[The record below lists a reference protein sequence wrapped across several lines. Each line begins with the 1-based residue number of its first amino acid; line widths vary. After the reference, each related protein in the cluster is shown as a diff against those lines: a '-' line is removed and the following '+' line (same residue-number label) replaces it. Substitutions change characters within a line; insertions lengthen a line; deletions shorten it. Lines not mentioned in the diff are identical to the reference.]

1 MQDFPN
7 FLRGIEILETMPNEY
22 CFFNLYPMTFN
33 KNITLLIGENG
44 IGKSTL
50 LESLAI
56 KLGCPAEGGSR
67 NFQYKTEDTHFE
79 ATEHLR
85 LIKTG
90 KLISDIFFYRSE
102 TYYNFMTE
110 MRKLDEDIEGGTRI
124 NTFYG
129 GKDLHLLSHGQ
140 SMKALYQNRFKKNGL
155 YIMDEPEASLS
166 AESQID
172 LISKIYELS
181 LQGTQFII
189 ATHSPILM
197 AIPNAEI
204 IEIGPRFHRRVKY
217 KDTSA
222 YYFYKKILDSDTD
235 FIESL
240 ID

>member
-1 MQDFPN
+1 MKHSPS
-7 FLRGIEILETMPNEY
+7 FLRGVEILDSMPTEY
-22 CFFNLYPMTFN
+22 CFFNIYPMTFH
-33 KNITLLIGENG
+33 KNVTLLIGENG

-50 LESLAI
+50 LESLAV

-67 NFQYKTEDTHFE
+67 NFKYKTEDTHFE

-90 KLISDIFFYRSE
+90 KRFSDLFFYRSE

-110 MRKLDEDIEGGTRI
+110 MRKLDEDPEGGEKI

-140 SMKALYQNRFKKNGL
+140 SMKALYQNRFKEDGL
-155 YIMDEPEASLS
+155 YFMDEPEASLS

-181 LQGTQFII
+181 LKGAQFII

-204 IEIGPRFHRRVKY
+204 IEIGPRFHRRVAY
-217 KDTSA
+217 KDTRA

-235 FIESL
+235 SIESL
-240 ID
+240 IS